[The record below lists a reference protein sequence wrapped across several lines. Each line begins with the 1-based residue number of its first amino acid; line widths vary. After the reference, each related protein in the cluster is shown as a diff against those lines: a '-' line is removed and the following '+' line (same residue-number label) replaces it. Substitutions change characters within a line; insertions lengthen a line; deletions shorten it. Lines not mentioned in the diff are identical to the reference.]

1 VLRGSGLA
9 KLLGQIFVRP
19 HCKWR
24 LEVDKTALFRYLGT
38 NQFPMTT
45 TRNRT
50 EACPIEELMDMLG
63 GRWKVFILWELIK
76 GPRRSGELRK
86 SVPPI
91 TQKVFVEQIR
101 DLEDSGLVKR
111 TIYPSVPPRVEYEA
125 TQLGQS
131 LREILKNM
139 CHWSSENMEKVRE
152 CRRVRQLELADKES

>member
-1 VLRGSGLA
+1 MA
-9 KLLGQIFVRP
+9 
-19 HCKWR
+19 
-24 LEVDKTALFRYLGT
+24 TA
-38 NQFPMTT
+38 P
-45 TRNRT
+45 NRV
-50 EACPIEELMDMLG
+50 AGCPIEELMDMLG

-86 SVPPI
+86 SIPPI

-101 DLEDSGLVKR
+101 DLEDCGLVNR

-125 TQLGQS
+125 TELGQS

-152 CRRVRQLELADKES
+152 CRRTRQAEVAHK

>member
-1 VLRGSGLA
+1 MA
-9 KLLGQIFVRP
+9 
-19 HCKWR
+19 
-24 LEVDKTALFRYLGT
+24 TA
-38 NQFPMTT
+38 P
-45 TRNRT
+45 NRV
-50 EACPIEELMDMLG
+50 AGCPIEELMDMLG

-86 SVPPI
+86 SIPPI

-101 DLEDSGLVKR
+101 DLEDCGLVKR

-125 TQLGQS
+125 TELGQS

-152 CRRVRQLELADKES
+152 CRRTRQAEVAHK